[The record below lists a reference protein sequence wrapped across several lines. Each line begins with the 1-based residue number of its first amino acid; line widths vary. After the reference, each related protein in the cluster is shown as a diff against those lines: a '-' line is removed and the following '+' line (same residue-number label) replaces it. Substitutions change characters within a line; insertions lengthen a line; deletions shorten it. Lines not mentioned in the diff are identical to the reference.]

1 MEVIKMVNFN
11 LKNVNLTV
19 LTKIYNLLKRIGSEK
34 TIVNKEVYED
44 LENNVETMQEKEII
58 SELLGQVQIINDQ
71 MENMNWLNKHYKIL
85 HEFAL
90 TCSKTLNEDVLL
102 KKASEMVSQVMPTDS
117 FFVALYNEGDL
128 YSQLAFMMDS
138 GEIYPKQ
145 IIEFGDNYTTK
156 VIKTREIIHIKK
168 ASQEGVYNAM
178 IGDETSS
185 CIFVPV
191 IIDGH
196 VKGVIS
202 AQCNTDFAYRKE
214 QEELLQIIGTQ
225 VINSIETARLYEKI
239 YKMSQMD
246 EMTGLKNYRAFHEEL
261 SKLMS
266 DGYKAITLLMID
278 SDNLKK
284 VNDNYGHDMG
294 DRYLK
299 VLSDGI
305 RSISNEDIKGYRYA
319 GDEFMVI
326 IKSPIND
333 TVKGLFQKLKD
344 YYSEHPVIT
353 HDQEIIVSISSGIA
367 SYPEHGSS
375 VDSLKKTADKA
386 LYVAKEQG
394 RNSLVITEI
403 VEEQMYFI

>member
-1 MEVIKMVNFN
+1 MEVVKMGNFN
-11 LKNVNLTV
+11 LKSVNLDV
-19 LTKIYNLLKRIGSEK
+19 LTKIYHLLKRIGSEK
-34 TIVNKEVYED
+34 NIVNDVIYDD
-44 LENNVETMQEKEII
+44 LKDNVEDTQEKEIV
-58 SELLGQVQIINDQ
+58 SALLDQVQTINDK

-102 KKASEMVSQVMPTDS
+102 KKAYEMVSQVMPTDS
-117 FFVALYNEGDL
+117 FFVALYNEGDSF
-128 YSQLAFMMDS
+128 SQLAFMMDS
-138 GEIYPKQ
+138 GELYPKQ
-145 IIEFGDNYTTK
+145 KIEFGDNYTTK
-156 VIKTREIIHIKK
+156 VITSREIIHMKK
-168 ASQEGVYNAM
+168 ASQEGVYNTV

-191 IIDGH
+191 IIDDH

-202 AQCNTDFAYRKE
+202 AQCYADFAYRKE

-239 YKMSQMD
+239 YNMSQMD
-246 EMTGLKNYRAFHEEL
+246 EMTGLKNYRAFHEDL
-261 SKLMS
+261 SKLMNVKL
-266 DGYKAITLLMID
+266 KAITLLMID

-305 RSISNEDIKGYRYA
+305 KSISNEDIEGYRYA

-326 IKSPIND
+326 IKSPLND
-333 TVKGLFQKLKD
+333 SVKSLYQELKD
-344 YYSEHPVIT
+344 YYSKHPIHT
-353 HDQEIIVSISSGIA
+353 HDKEIIVSISSGIA
-367 SYPEHGSS
+367 SYPEHGST
-375 VDSLKKTADKA
+375 VDSLKKSADKA
-386 LYVAKEQG
+386 LYMAKEQG
-394 RNSLVITEI
+394 RNNLVITEKI
-403 VEEQMYFI
+403 DKHMYFI

>member
-1 MEVIKMVNFN
+1 MEVIKMGNFN
-11 LKNVNLTV
+11 LKNVNLNV
-19 LTKIYNLLKRIGSEK
+19 LSKIYTLLKRIGSEK
-34 TIVNKEVYED
+34 NIVTDEIYED
-44 LENNVETMQEKEII
+44 LRDNVEDIQEIEIVDA
-58 SELLGQVQIINDQ
+58 LLGQVQVINDQ

-102 KKASEMVSQVMPTDS
+102 KKAYEMVSQVMPTDS
-117 FFVALYNEGDL
+117 FFVALYNEGDSF
-128 YSQLAFMMDS
+128 SQLAIMVDS
-138 GEIYPKQ
+138 GEVYPKQ
-145 IIEFGDNYTTK
+145 KIEFGDNYTTK
-156 VIKTREIIHIKK
+156 VIKTREIIHMKK
-168 ASQEGVYNAM
+168 ASQEGVYTTM

-191 IIDGH
+191 IIDDH

-202 AQCNTDFAYRKE
+202 AQCNADFAYRKE

-246 EMTGLKNYRAFHEEL
+246 EMTGLKNYRAFHEDL

-266 DGYKAITLLMID
+266 ERTESITLLMID

-284 VNDNYGHDMG
+284 VNDNYGHDLG

-305 RSISNEDIKGYRYA
+305 KSISNDDIEGYRYA

-326 IKSPIND
+326 IKSPLND
-333 TVKGLFQKLKD
+333 TVKVLFQKLKD
-344 YYSEHPVIT
+344 YYSKHPVIT
-353 HDQEIIVSISSGIA
+353 HDKEIVVSISSGIA
-367 SYPEHGSS
+367 SYPEHGST
-375 VDSLKKTADKA
+375 VDLLKKSADKA

-394 RNSLVITEI
+394 RNSLVITKKI
-403 VEEQMYFI
+403 DEQMYFI